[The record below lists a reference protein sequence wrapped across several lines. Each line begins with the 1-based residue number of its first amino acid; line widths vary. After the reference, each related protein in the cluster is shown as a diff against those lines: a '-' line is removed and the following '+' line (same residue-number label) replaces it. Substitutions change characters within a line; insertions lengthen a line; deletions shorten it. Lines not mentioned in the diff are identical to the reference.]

1 MKKNYLLVKTLAF
14 IIVLVL
20 SAVSS
25 VFADEDGSWEQSYFE
40 DFSNIQ
46 DTTLSNSYMSEIQTA
61 FSAAIKNS
69 ELQVR
74 SDSLCYFKLDDINDV
89 NSTNNSHG
97 ITLLNT
103 KNLIKKL
110 DKPVIL
116 DGREYYFQGGGD
128 NSVYF
133 ETIDGKGAL
142 KHFTYVNGAPALR
155 TNISRYIVD
164 SPALSSTDN
173 NLTVEIM
180 YYSPA
185 TEGDNYIKFGYRRT
199 NGTMKDIILLNKDE
213 ITEAG
218 CGTWVTKT
226 INLTDADFSQLSTV
240 GSEQLNL
247 RIQSCS
253 PVKNSDG
260 SINYEV
266 SNIDAVNYI
275 HSIKIYKTPQEGN
288 QVEIVDVEKNK
299 ILRKKLLEDTLYG
312 EARFSFDMQLPSGIV
327 CNEGGN
333 YNTGRNRM
341 SINLCDESGIEI
353 STLEYDLFGNEAEIY
368 AISSDAQGN
377 SIKNLLYSGPVVNK
391 QLSHIIELDTVSE
404 NYTVGIQDGEG
415 NILAEQTNVYSI
427 NNMAS
432 VGEHCGVQ
440 YFTVSHNPLSEALF
454 SIFDNISLETRIN
467 TEYKYCQEDLEALTI
482 DIPLSGGVKNDFSLP
497 TEGPLHS
504 SIVRWESEDINIIN
518 ISSDY
523 SIAYVI
529 RDEEETKTN
538 LIAHVTYGD
547 FTLEKSFEVIV
558 APLSNVFA
566 SVNDVNTTINPDGT
580 VNATISLQ
588 YAGTIPGEKI
598 TFIAVSQN
606 PVTGEITDKENDTK
620 DVPAQKYSS
629 LNFEINGLN
638 QNTGDEIKYY
648 LWNEKNISL
657 KNNPPTPLA
666 GLNATGKARAITVSW
681 QPSFDDNNAVE
692 YYAVY
697 RDGVLIDQ
705 VSECSYND
713 FAASRLNQ
721 HTYRVIPIDT
731 NENKGIYSEASAASI
746 DMFYVDFSDES
757 SDGVNYFFNP
767 DSARDAYAFITTV
780 TDAEGKTSNCAHST
794 TTNHFITLFTDKD
807 KVSGADKEIVIEVTY
822 LDKQGDLNLVYN
834 TIVPPGEKDS
844 VSYARKKVKV
854 ATMENTNT
862 WKTAVMRITDAE
874 FKQSSNF
881 SSGDF
886 GFSVTMDDQMYI
898 KRVEIIQADL
908 YD

>member
-61 FSAAIKNS
+61 FSAVIKNS

-74 SDSLCYFKLDDINDV
+74 SDSLCYFKLDDINDI

-260 SINYEV
+260 SINYDV

-312 EARFSFDMQLPSGIV
+312 EARFSFDMQLPSGFV
-327 CNEGGN
+327 CDESRN
-333 YNTGRNRM
+333 YNNGKNRM
-341 SINLCDESGIEI
+341 SINLCNEKGVDIATI
-353 STLEYDLFGNEAEIY
+353 EYDLFENEAKIY
-368 AISSDAQGN
+368 AVSFSEEG
-377 SIKNLLYSGPVVNK
+377 SKTKNLLYTGNILDK
-391 QLSHIIELDTVSE
+391 QLSHVIELDTVNKS
-404 NYTVGIQDGEG
+404 YTVEIWDDEE
-415 NILAEQTNVYSI
+415 NILVEQTNVYSI

-529 RDEEETKTN
+529 RDEEESKTN
-538 LIAHVTYGD
+538 LTAHVTYGD
-547 FTLEKSFEVIV
+547 FTLEKSFEVSV

-566 SVNDVNTTINPDGT
+566 NTFEINETVNPDGT

-606 PVTGEITDKENDTK
+606 PVTGKITDKENDTK

-657 KNNPPTPLA
+657 INNPPTPLA

-681 QPSFDDNNAVE
+681 QPSFDDNEAVE

-731 NENKGIYSEASAASI
+731 NEKKGIYSEASAASI